1 MLVDKISCTGCSAC
15 FSVCPTG
22 AIVMQ
27 QDDEGFFHPAID
39 AGKCISCRLC
49 EKACPLMNPVETR
62 PVREVYACY
71 SVENSNRMDSS
82 SGGVFSV
89 LAEQVLKNGGVVFG
103 ATFDGTYHAL
113 HHVGIEDAAELA
125 KLRGSKYVQSNLRNV
140 FREIQKLL
148 REKKYVLFVGTPCQV
163 AGLRNVAKQNI
174 AYLLTAEFV
183 CHGVPSPAVWAR
195 FLREITPDKS
205 KVRDLRFRDKKMGWT
220 KYSMKVL
227 FENGNVYLSNV
238 EENPYLQGFLSGLY
252 MRASCY
258 KCPFRKKQRIGD
270 FMMGDCWGI
279 EHMTDDARFLTN
291 EGVSLLSIQSDLG
304 KAVWQMIQ
312 SRLYVKK
319 IDYIQAMKYNR
330 AIISDSYHHL
340 HREKFFKRMEQEETS
355 ISRIIQEESSL
366 NIWERIQRR
375 LWGTG
380 ELMRN
385 WCIRNFR

>member
-62 PVREVYACY
+62 SVREVYACY

-103 ATFDGTYHAL
+103 ATFDGTYHTL

-304 KAVWQMIQ
+304 KTVWQMIQ

>member
-39 AGKCISCRLC
+39 AEKCISCGLC

-163 AGLRNVAKQNI
+163 AGLRNVAKKNI

-183 CHGVPSPAVWAR
+183 CHGVPSPAVWVR

-205 KVRDLRFRDKKMGWT
+205 KARDLRFRDKKMGWT
-220 KYSMKVL
+220 KYSMKVF

-304 KAVWQMIQ
+304 KTVWQMIK

-366 NIWERIQRR
+366 NIRERIQRR